1 MSKTEK
7 IPATKMS
14 GLLYSISLILIV
26 SPTFFLLL
34 GSRLFPSMAP
44 FQLQISAL
52 IPFVAG
58 IALYL
63 LLRFKKI
70 I

>member
-1 MSKTEK
+1 MSKPEK
-7 IPATKMS
+7 VPATKMS
-14 GLLYSISLILIV
+14 GLLYAVSLMLII

-34 GSRLFPSMAP
+34 GSRLMTGVAAS
-44 FQLQISAL
+44 QLSTISI
-52 IPFVAG
+52 IPFLVG

-63 LLRFKKI
+63 LLRWKKI